1 MQDLYNRILL
11 ILEDGEEI
19 PLRNG
24 NIYRYIGPTSTRING
39 QQFPFAFE
47 YEISARNHKKVTVNL
62 VYEMYEHH
70 LLNGVMPIRSEML
83 PIFPFELCGRPCN
96 FTVAL
101 HIVLKL
107 LREDTKNR

>member
-11 ILEDGEEI
+11 ILEDREEI

-47 YEISARNHKKVTVNL
+47 YEISAHNHKKVTVNL
-62 VYEMYEHH
+62 ICEMYERH
-70 LLNGVMPIRSEML
+70 LLNGVMPKRSEIL
-83 PIFPFELCGRPCN
+83 PVFLYELCSRPCN
-96 FTVAL
+96 YTVAVY
-101 HIVLKL
+101 IVLKL
-107 LREDTKNR
+107 LKEDTKQ

>member
-47 YEISARNHKKVTVNL
+47 Y
-62 VYEMYEHH
+62 
-70 LLNGVMPIRSEML
+70 
-83 PIFPFELCGRPCN
+83 
-96 FTVAL
+96 
-101 HIVLKL
+101 
-107 LREDTKNR
+107 

>member
-39 QQFPFAFE
+39 KQFPFAFE
-47 YEISARNHKKVTVNL
+47 YEISALNHKKVTINL
-62 VYEMYEHH
+62 ICEMYERHQ
-70 LLNGVMPIRSEML
+70 LNKVMPTKSEML
-83 PIFPFELCGRPCN
+83 PVFPFELCSRPCN
-96 FTVAL
+96 YTVAIY
-101 HIVLKL
+101 IVLKL
-107 LREDTKNR
+107 LIEDTKN